1 MSRVACSIVRIT
13 FVSKESWQPR
23 IPPSMDS
30 EDQDEHN
37 QLPDVEEYKA
47 SVGHKTLSRTS
58 RNFISLRSNRDPAEH
73 RMDPDG
79 IVLDQASAQYDH
91 HQESFASTA
100 DAVPDDKHDILE
112 QAPPLPKQEQLSEST
127 FWKVCVFLALL
138 FIASA
143 IVLVVLLSTEDEALD
158 FYHWVHGDT
167 TTYFAVRDYVTE
179 ISELSEPDVFE
190 NASSPQFLAAQW
202 LAHGDELKLSIPN
215 AKDWTFDQRYA
226 LAVLYFSLGGPEWN
240 YQLNFLSGGHVCTW
254 FQEFQIVSNY
264 KIHGS
269 NVWYGVHGCKK
280 GEDGEMY
287 PRAISIR
294 K

>member
-1 MSRVACSIVRIT
+1 
-13 FVSKESWQPR
+13 
-23 IPPSMDS
+23 MDS

-58 RNFISLRSNRDPAEH
+58 SNFISLRSNRDPVEH

-79 IVLDQASAQYDH
+79 IVLDQASAQHDH

-100 DAVPDDKHDILE
+100 DAVADDMRDILE
-112 QAPPLPKQEQLSEST
+112 QAPPALESVV
-127 FWKVCVFLALL
+127 WKVYIFLALA
-138 FIASA
+138 FIGSA
-143 IVLVVLLSTEDEALD
+143 IFLIVLFSTEDETLD

-167 TTYFAVRDYVTE
+167 ATYFAVRDYVTE

-226 LAVLYFSLGGPEWN
+226 LAVLYFSLGGPEWS
-240 YQLNFLSGGHVCTW
+240 YQLNFLTGGHVCTW

-264 KIHGS
+264 KIDGS
-269 NVWYGVHGCKK
+269 DIWYGVHGCKK
-280 GEDGEMY
+280 GEDGQMY
-287 PRAISIR
+287 PRAISMR